1 MSLLIGAVTIGV
13 LLSLLGLG
21 VFISFRV
28 FQFPDLT
35 CEGSFTLGAAVAT
48 ILIVRGSDPLAATLI
63 AMLAGTVAGAITGVI
78 HTRFKVNDLLA
89 GILVM
94 TALYSVN
101 LRVMGGSNIP
111 LSTSHTFASAAS
123 QFGLMLSSGAETL
136 PWLGWKVPVHDL
148 SIMLAAIAIA
158 VITAVA
164 LFVFFNTH
172 FGLAMQAT
180 GDNSQMIRAL
190 GVNDDIM
197 KTLGLA
203 LSNAVAALSGA
214 MVAQYQ
220 GFADVQMGIGMLV
233 SGLASVILGEAL
245 TGTRRL
251 SHLLA
256 GTILGAV
263 LFRELVAVAL
273 RMGLEPND
281 LKLMTAGFVL
291 VALASPALIGKLRQ
305 RRASGAV
312 HA

>member
-164 LFVFFNTH
+164 LFMFFNTH

>member
-48 ILIVRGSDPLAATLI
+48 VLIVRGSNPLAATLI

-123 QFGLMLSSGAETL
+123 EFGLLLSSGAETL

-148 SIMLAAIAIA
+148 SIRKASIAIS

-164 LFVFFNTH
+164 LFMFFNTH